1 MSHFTAGCPYPH
13 DQCKCY
19 SELRQD
25 VGRLTRERDEWEAN
39 EQEQHREVLR
49 LDAENSRLRRDIA
62 ELAAIEADRYAE
74 VKRLQEE
81 LDRLR
86 SALRGAFPAW
96 FEALHQAADHTVDRY
111 LTATTERP
119 AEPTE
124 NGRSDHA

>member
-39 EQEQHREVLR
+39 EQEQYREVQ
-49 LDAENSRLRRDIA
+49 
-62 ELAAIEADRYAE
+62 
-74 VKRLQEE
+74 RLQAE

-96 FEALHQAADHTVDRY
+96 FEALHQAADHIVDRH
-111 LTATTERP
+111 LTATAERP
-119 AEPTE
+119 TEPSE
-124 NGRSDHA
+124 NGSEAER